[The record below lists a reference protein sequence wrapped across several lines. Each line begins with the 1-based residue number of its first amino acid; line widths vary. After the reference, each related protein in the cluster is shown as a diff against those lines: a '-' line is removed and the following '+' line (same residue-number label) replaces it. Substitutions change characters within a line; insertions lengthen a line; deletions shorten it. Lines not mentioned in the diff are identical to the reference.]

1 MSIIEWHDRL
11 SSKIRGALLFF
22 ILLTVLDNST
32 LFNIPI
38 SEHFPFSSNLSTW
51 LSSLIIG
58 IGFTDSFSFHLVT
71 LHLMLIVLLFGVIKD
86 PFRNIWA
93 LRFTL
98 ISSFFIIF
106 ITNYQIIE
114 PSNSS
119 SVLLNG
125 TFQSLKLI
133 PLLLAHQWTKQLAT
147 PALI

>member
-22 ILLTVLDNST
+22 ILLMILDSST
-32 LFNIPI
+32 LFDIPI
-38 SEHFPFSSNLSTW
+38 SDTFPFSSNLSTW
-51 LSSLIIG
+51 LSSLILG
-58 IGFTDSFSFHLVT
+58 IGFIDSFSFHLVT
-71 LHLMLIVLLFGVIKD
+71 LHFMLIVLLFGVIKD

-98 ISSFFIIF
+98 LSSACIIF
-106 ITNYQIIE
+106 ISNYQIIE

-119 SVLLNG
+119 AVLLNG
-125 TFQSLKLI
+125 TFQSIKLI
-133 PLLLAHQWTKQLAT
+133 PLLLAYYWTKKLAT